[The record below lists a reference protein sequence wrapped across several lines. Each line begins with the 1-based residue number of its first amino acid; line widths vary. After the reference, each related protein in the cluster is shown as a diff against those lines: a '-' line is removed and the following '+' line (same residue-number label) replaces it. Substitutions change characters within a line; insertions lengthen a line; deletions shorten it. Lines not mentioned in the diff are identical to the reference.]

1 MNNLLSIFINSRE
14 AYDKMNSFIEERDL
28 DINSKAIYKEIA
40 AYYDLDAGAKSVDKE
55 LLKAHLKR
63 KYAKFSDEFEKIID
77 NLPDISESNVIKAF
91 LATKRELLGDKL
103 MQALNTG
110 NDSVA
115 KGLMDEWQKF
125 LSAEAIDTKGNE
137 IITEFDIE
145 GMVTKQKQP
154 EFRLRPKSLNDE
166 YGGGADRGEHVIIF
180 GRPNSGKSLL
190 CLNNVAGWISDGHKI
205 LYIGNE
211 DRPDKLIMRLVWR
224 LSGMTKMETLES
236 PRKAS
241 KKANARGLQKNLIFA
256 ALCPGTFSKIKSLIE
271 EHEPDIVVLDQ
282 IRNIDMKSDGLTEK
296 LESAAIAARNI
307 AKYYEV
313 LFVSVTQAG
322 ASGSG
327 KLVLEMED
335 IDSSKTGI
343 QAAADLIIGVGS
355 NESYDSRGMREIST
369 PKNKEGDDHFHVPV
383 RIDTQRTKVSDI

>member
-1 MNNLLSIFINSRE
+1 
-14 AYDKMNSFIEERDL
+14 
-28 DINSKAIYKEIA
+28 
-40 AYYDLDAGAKSVDKE
+40 
-55 LLKAHLKR
+55 
-63 KYAKFSDEFEKIID
+63 
-77 NLPDISESNVIKAF
+77 
-91 LATKRELLGDKL
+91 
-103 MQALNTG
+103 
-110 NDSVA
+110 
-115 KGLMDEWQKF
+115 
-125 LSAEAIDTKGNE
+125 
-137 IITEFDIE
+137 
-145 GMVTKQKQP
+145 
-154 EFRLRPKSLNDE
+154 
-166 YGGGADRGEHVIIF
+166 
-180 GRPNSGKSLL
+180 
-190 CLNNVAGWISDGHKI
+190 
-205 LYIGNE
+205 
-211 DRPDKLIMRLVWR
+211 
-224 LSGMTKMETLES
+224 MTKMETLES